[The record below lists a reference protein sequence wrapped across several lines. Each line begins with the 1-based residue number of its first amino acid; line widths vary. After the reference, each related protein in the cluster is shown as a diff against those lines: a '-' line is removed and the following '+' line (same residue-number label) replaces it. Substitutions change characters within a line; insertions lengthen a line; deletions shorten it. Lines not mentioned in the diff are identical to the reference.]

1 MVAHRASKR
10 AAAQCA
16 GALPPSKEEEGGE
29 RANCIP
35 PGRSSSAGQPCVM
48 QFDRP
53 AVRQPP
59 GPAVPEMI
67 PRYPRDPAQE
77 QPQEPPRGQRRGTYA
92 HGAAAWAGAS
102 RPADAGIEAA
112 EHLPPWLLGGPGRRR
127 DRQPSCTWSEPPL
140 HLRSSTTAPLAH
152 SMPLVARLLLATN
165 SESCSHLF
173 LSHLARVSTV
183 SCLAIGGGASRGVS
197 HASDAATCGH
207 AAWPGSNVRCG
218 ARQGPGRGRAASP
231 WLTQGP
237 EHCSR

>member
-152 SMPLVARLLLATN
+152 SMPLF
-165 SESCSHLF
+165 SCSPAACHELRIM
-173 LSHLARVSTV
+173 LASLPSPILRG
-183 SCLAIGGGASRGVS
+183 LAQFPVLQSAGERAGASRTRPTRPR
-197 HASDAATCGH
+197 AAT
-207 AAWPGSNVRCG
+207 R
-218 ARQGPGRGRAASP
+218 RGRAA
-231 WLTQGP
+231 TCVAAQGKDP
-237 EHCSR
+237 GGAERRARG